1 MSSSL
6 TFGRDA
12 LFCFLEMT
20 NWGSWCIDVMT
31 RKRKQHAYFL
41 YYIDDSIDSDDS
53 FDYQEYNDKYEKKY
67 ARYIN
72 VTYVPRILF
81 ENGKWKN
88 TSIQEKYEETVK
100 DEIGNDKFLSI
111 IKKEIRYLR

>member
-1 MSSSL
+1 M
-6 TFGRDA
+6 GCDYYIVKQ
-12 LFCFLEMT
+12 LEISHINCNNEEIIT
-20 NWGSWCIDVMT
+20 SIELDREKC
-31 RKRKQHAYFL
+31 YFL